1 MPFEPLKIEFF
12 KLVFSPEM
20 TDHYDFYNK
29 IYFRSRLPP
38 MRIYYGP
45 LAKEKTPFSYGVTA
59 FMRGNRALYIVLNNK
74 LKRVGKDV
82 SCLVLLHEMLHV
94 KLEGSDDGHG
104 RLFHKEKRRLLLAG
118 AFDDLI

>member
-1 MPFEPLKIEFF
+1 MPFEPLKIDFF

-20 TDHYDFYNK
+20 TEHYDFYNK
-29 IYFRSRLPP
+29 AHFKGRLPP

-45 LAKEKTPFSYGVTA
+45 LKEKTPFKYGVTA
-59 FMRGNRALYIVLNNK
+59 FTRRNRALYIVLNKK
-74 LKRVGKDV
+74 LKGLGKEV

-94 KLEGSDDGHG
+94 KLEGSDSGHG
-104 RLFHKEKRRLLLAG
+104 RLFHREKRRLLLAG

>member
-1 MPFEPLKIEFF
+1 MPFEPLKIDFF

-20 TDHYDFYNK
+20 AGRYDFYNET
-29 IYFRSRLPP
+29 YFKGRLPP

-45 LAKEKTPFSYGVTA
+45 LAREKTPFSYGVTA
-59 FMRGNRALYIVLNNK
+59 FTRRNRALYIVLNKK
-74 LKRVGKDV
+74 LKGLGKEV

-94 KLEGSDDGHG
+94 KLEGSDSGHG